1 MEAGVAKKVK
11 PLKVEKTRKKTD
23 MKENIGKV
31 FVNLGQVIFGTICL
45 GGVLRGEI
53 PHYIMI
59 MSGFAGA
66 MIFISFG
73 LLLSAKEKKDKE
85 V

>member
-1 MEAGVAKKVK
+1 MVKQVKQAKVK
-11 PLKVEKTRKKTD
+11 KKETD

-45 GGVLRGEI
+45 GGVLRGGI

-59 MSGFAGA
+59 IAGFAGA
-66 MIFISFG
+66 MIFITFG
-73 LLLSAKEKKDKE
+73 LLLSAKERKDKE